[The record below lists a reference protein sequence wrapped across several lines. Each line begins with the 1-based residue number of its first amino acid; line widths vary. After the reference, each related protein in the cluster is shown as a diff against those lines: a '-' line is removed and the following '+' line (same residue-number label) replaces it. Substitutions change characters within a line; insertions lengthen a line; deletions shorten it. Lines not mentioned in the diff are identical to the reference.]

1 MGATGPATL
10 ELNTSSVSTHIFFPG
25 HGDKLGKCGTS
36 PCGSGRV
43 SAENEI
49 DSENEMPNSVQIAPN
64 PATDMATLKMQK
76 MAEGVAQF
84 DFRNSTGKLLLTE
97 SRIMEK
103 GYNEATFN
111 IQNLPA
117 GMHFI
122 QIKDAEKKTVIVK
135 LIKN

>member
-1 MGATGPATL
+1 MGFSAA
-10 ELNTSSVSTHIFFPG
+10 
-25 HGDKLGKCGTS
+25 
-36 PCGSGRV
+36 R
-43 SAENEI
+43 AENEI
-49 DSENEMPNSVQIAPN
+49 VAENEAPYSVHVTPN
-64 PATDMATLKMQK
+64 PASDKVTLKMEK
-76 MAEGVAQF
+76 MPAGVAQF
-84 DFRNSTGKLLLTE
+84 DFRNSTGKLLQTE